1 MKRNM
6 FAILALLGLHGCTT
20 VEDPFLE
27 GMTGSMPVSTGNR
40 ELPVHLASASLSGL
54 GETPLSLRQTTLD
67 GVTTQV
73 LVYSNMTTI
82 SGENALTVSTRSSSK
97 ASLWK
102 GPDRREITETLR
114 RDFPGVAMAIDPVIR
129 RNAYGSYGVATG
141 KLGAEGGC
149 VSAWQMI
156 GQDRDLG
163 RDEPLQ
169 VRLRYCHPRLAPDVL
184 ADLLAGLTLR
194 GSASTLPQPL
204 SYAYSMPSLTAAS
217 ATRASNVA
225 ITPEVNESKDTA
237 SEPLQ
242 TDRDEPSGPVVSIPM
257 PE

>member
-1 MKRNM
+1 M

-40 ELPVHLASASLSGL
+40 ELPVHLASASLTGL
-54 GETPLSLRQTTLD
+54 GEAPLSLRQTTLD

-97 ASLWK
+97 ASFGK
-102 GPDRREITETLR
+102 GPDRREITDTLR

-129 RNAYGSYGVATG
+129 RNAYGSFGVATG

-156 GQDRDLG
+156 GQDRDAG

-184 ADLLAGLTLR
+184 ADLLVGLTLR
-194 GSASTLPQPL
+194 GSASTPPPPL
-204 SYAYSMPSLTAAS
+204 SYAYSTPSLAAAS

-242 TDRDEPSGPVVSIPM
+242 ADRDEPSGPAVSIPM